1 MQFLGMW
8 ITRVKWTFLIL
19 LLIWGTYL
27 ASVGY
32 VACRAEAT
40 DKVSCGI
47 GALLGAYI
55 SVLLQVISFIL
66 WLLNLLLP

>member
-8 ITRVKWTFLIL
+8 TTRVKWTLLIL

-27 ASVGY
+27 ASIAY
-32 VACRAEAT
+32 VACRADAT
-40 DKVSCGI
+40 DKLSCGI
-47 GALLGAYI
+47 GALIGAYI
-55 SVLLQVISFIL
+55 AILLQVISVIL